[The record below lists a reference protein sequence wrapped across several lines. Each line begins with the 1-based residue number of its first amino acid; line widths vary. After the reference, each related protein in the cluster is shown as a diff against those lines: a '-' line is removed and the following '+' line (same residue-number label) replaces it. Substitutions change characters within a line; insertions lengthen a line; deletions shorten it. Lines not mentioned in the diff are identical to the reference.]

1 MYLVVPNKA
10 VEDVEAPLDGD
21 VDHRTLV
28 LWNRGLVGEGE
39 EVHEQ
44 EHKKVQRLFVHFI
57 NVETFHSKVLT
68 KNNEL
73 Q

>member
-1 MYLVVPNKA
+1 MRDCCEPLMYLVVPNKA

-44 EHKKVQRLFVHFI
+44 EH
-57 NVETFHSKVLT
+57 
-68 KNNEL
+68 
-73 Q
+73 